1 MVNSNIK
8 LDWKTDVKDVC
19 FGIHDPWDS
28 KEKNIRS
35 DFKHSILL
43 NWGFKSEQTFPEL
56 NLDTYF
62 SMRYIITVL
71 KSFFICEIPGYKQ
84 FLTDSNMVKFVK
96 LYLHSLRHV
105 NINFISSFSDF
116 LDEDII
122 SSDGNKVSDKAKL
135 FRMLGIFIEYLIH
148 PDYFEGVVVT
158 EDNAYKQ
165 FISEDYTIKF

>member
-1 MVNSNIK
+1 MVNDNNK
-8 LDWKTDVKDVC
+8 LEWTTDVKDVC
-19 FGIHDPWDS
+19 FGNHDPWNPLENNLQS
-28 KEKNIRS
+28 G
-35 DFKHSILL
+35 FKHSTLL
-43 NWGFKSEQTFPEL
+43 NWGTNYERTLPEL
-56 NLDTYF
+56 NNDTYF
-62 SMRYIITVL
+62 SMRYIINVL
-71 KSFFICEIPGYKQ
+71 KSFFICEILGYKQ
-84 FLTDSNMVKFVK
+84 FLTESNMVKFIK

-116 LDEDII
+116 LNEDII

>member
-19 FGIHDPWDS
+19 FGSYDPWNPKD
-28 KEKNIRS
+28 KNIHP
-35 DFKHSILL
+35 DYKAAFLL

-71 KSFFICEIPGYKQ
+71 KSFFICEIPGYKK

-105 NINFISSFSDF
+105 NINFISLFSDF

-158 EDNAYKQ
+158 EDNTYKQ
-165 FISEDYTIKF
+165 FISEDYTMEF

>member
-1 MVNSNIK
+1 MVNDDNK
-8 LDWKTDVKDVC
+8 LEWTTDVKDVC
-19 FGIHDPWDS
+19 FGSYDPWNPLDNS
-28 KEKNIRS
+28 LQS

-43 NWGFKSEQTFPEL
+43 NWGARYERTLPEL
-56 NLDTYF
+56 NNDTYF
-62 SMRYIITVL
+62 SMRYIINVL
-71 KSFFICEIPGYKQ
+71 KSFFICEILGYKQ
-84 FLTDSNMVKFVK
+84 FLTDSNMIKFVK

-135 FRMLGIFIEYLIH
+135 FRMLGVFIEYLVH

>member
-1 MVNSNIK
+1 MVNDNNK
-8 LDWKTDVKDVC
+8 LEWTTDVKDVC
-19 FGIHDPWDS
+19 FGNHDPWNPL
-28 KEKNIRS
+28 ENNLQS
-35 DFKHSILL
+35 DFKHSTLL

-56 NLDTYF
+56 NNDTYF
-62 SMRYIITVL
+62 SMRYIINVL
-71 KSFFICEIPGYKQ
+71 KSFFICEILGYKQ

-116 LDEDII
+116 LSEDII

-148 PDYFEGVVVT
+148 PDSFEGVVVT

-165 FISEDYTIKF
+165 FISEDYINKF

>member
-8 LDWKTDVKDVC
+8 LNWKTDVKDVC
-19 FGIHDPWDS
+19 FGSYDPWNPKD
-28 KEKNIRS
+28 KNIHP
-35 DFKHSILL
+35 DYKAAFLL
-43 NWGFKSEQTFPEL
+43 NWGHRYEQTFPEL
-56 NLDTYF
+56 NLETYF
-62 SMRYIITVL
+62 SMRYIINVL
-71 KSFFICEIPGYKQ
+71 KSFFNPEILGYKQ

-116 LDEDII
+116 LSEDII
-122 SSDGNKVSDKAKL
+122 SSDGSKVSDKAKL

-158 EDNAYKQ
+158 EDNAYKR
-165 FISEDYTIKF
+165 FISDDFILKF

>member
-1 MVNSNIK
+1 MTNNNNK
-8 LDWKTDVKDVC
+8 LEWTTDVKDIC
-19 FGIHDPWDS
+19 FGTHDPWNALE
-28 KEKNIRS
+28 EKIQS

-43 NWGFKSEQTFPEL
+43 NWGTNYERTLPEL
-56 NLDTYF
+56 NNDTYF
-62 SMRYIITVL
+62 SMRYIINVL
-71 KSFFICEIPGYKQ
+71 KSFFICEILGYKQ

-148 PDYFEGVVVT
+148 PDYFEGLVVT

-165 FISEDYTIKF
+165 FISEDYIIKF

>member
-19 FGIHDPWDS
+19 FGKYDPWNPQ
-28 KEKNIRS
+28 ENNIRS
-35 DFKHSILL
+35 DFKASVLL
-43 NWGFKSEQTFPEL
+43 NWGTNYERTLPEL
-56 NLDTYF
+56 NNDTYF
-62 SMRYIITVL
+62 SMRYIINVL
-71 KSFFICEIPGYKQ
+71 KSFFICEILGYKQ
-84 FLTDSNMVKFVK
+84 FLTDSNMVKFIK

-165 FISEDYTIKF
+165 FISEDYIIKF

>member
-1 MVNSNIK
+1 MVNNDNK
-8 LDWKTDVKDVC
+8 LEWTTDVKDIC
-19 FGIHDPWDS
+19 FGSYDPWNPLD
-28 KEKNIRS
+28 NNLQS
-35 DFKHSILL
+35 DFKHSTLL
-43 NWGFKSEQTFPEL
+43 NWGARYERTLPEL
-56 NLDTYF
+56 NNDTYF
-62 SMRYIITVL
+62 SMRYIINVL
-71 KSFFICEIPGYKQ
+71 KSFFICEILGYKQ
-84 FLTDSNMVKFVK
+84 FLTDLNMVKFVK